1 MTRMI
6 TTSLAA
12 GCALAALSIL
22 PAQALQLQQP
32 TEFYQAQGAKSSQWG
47 RINGTPP
54 AEGFIYQPP
63 MGSFFFL
70 PMVVAAPVLAPF
82 GYPAPQPV
90 YSSRYG
96 YGERELVVPARRRYY
111 R

>member
-1 MTRMI
+1 MTRTI

-22 PAQALQLQQP
+22 PAQAFQLQQP
-32 TEFYQAQGAKSSQWG
+32 TEFYQATGAKASSWG

-54 AEGFIYQPP
+54 AHGFIYQPP
-63 MGSFFFL
+63 MGSYFFL
-70 PMVVAAPVLAPF
+70 PMVVAAPVLYPF
-82 GYPAPQPV
+82 GYPPPGPV
-90 YSSRYG
+90 YTTR
-96 YGERELVVPARRRYY
+96 YGERELIVPARRRYY